1 MTKNNK
7 LSDKDKQEIREL
19 YAIDRVKFTKYKL
32 AVMYGVAWATV
43 HYVINEP
50 ARLKNLELTKQ
61 RNQRKR
67 EQADGDTEV

>member
-1 MTKNNK
+1 MTKHNR
-7 LSDKDKQEIREL
+7 LTEKDKQEIREL

-32 AVMYGVAWATV
+32 ALMYGVVWATV

-67 EQADGDTEV
+67 EQVDGNTEV